1 MQTSPYPPGDA
12 ALARDAAAARLRR
25 LTVGAFAGASA
36 LAVTFAGVAAATTHQ
51 ARKAVAKTVTATT
64 LPAVHVSAPSATPPG
79 GASATA
85 APAAPLQAPAP
96 AYYAAGRHV
105 RRLVSAEATSS
116 SFPALGTTAT
126 VAVTEPETLAQ
137 ARRCSQREL
146 EAIDLACSRFRSDSE
161 LVRAERG
168 VPGREV
174 EVSELLLEAVR
185 VALRAAEAS
194 GGLVDPTVGNTMR
207 LAGYDRPLTVVRA
220 RDGRLFRPSFEPAAG
235 WRTIELDE
243 SRRTV
248 RAPSGVELDL
258 GATAKALAADRAAH
272 AAVGGD
278 RSRCAREPRRRHRGR
293 RRAAAAAAGRSG
305 SRTTMQRRSTLRA
318 RPSPCIRAGSRA
330 PARRV
335 RRWATAGGELHHIV
349 DPRTGRP
356 TNSPWRTVTVAAASC
371 VDANTA
377 STAALVLG
385 DDAPAWLDE
394 RRLPSRL
401 VRLDG
406 SVACVG
412 AWPAEAA

>member
-1 MQTSPYPPGDA
+1 M
-12 ALARDAAAARLRR
+12 
-25 LTVGAFAGASA
+25 
-36 LAVTFAGVAAATTHQ
+36 
-51 ARKAVAKTVTATT
+51 
-64 LPAVHVSAPSATPPG
+64 
-79 GASATA
+79 
-85 APAAPLQAPAP
+85 
-96 AYYAAGRHV
+96 
-105 RRLVSAEATSS
+105 SAEATSS

-126 VAVTEPETLAQ
+126 VAVTDPEALTRARTMLA
-137 ARRCSQREL
+137 REL

-161 LVRAERG
+161 LVRLNAAS
-168 VPGREV
+168 GREV

-207 LAGYDRPLTVVRA
+207 LAGYDRPLTVVRS

-235 WRTIELDE
+235 WRTIEVDE
-243 SRRTV
+243 SRRTL
-248 RAPSGVELDL
+248 RAPRGVELDL

-272 AAVGGD
+272 VAAEATGAGVLVSLGGD
-278 RSRCAREPRRRHRGR
+278 IAVAGEPPRGGWSIR
-293 RRAAAAAAGRSG
+293 LADDCSAPLDAPGPAVSVHSG
-305 SRTTMQRRSTLRA
+305 GLATSGTT
-318 RPSPCIRAGSRA
+318 
-330 PARRV
+330 V

-356 TNSPWRTVTVAAASC
+356 TSSPWRTVTVAAASC

-394 RRLPSRL
+394 RGLPSRL

>member
-1 MQTSPYPPGDA
+1 M
-12 ALARDAAAARLRR
+12 
-25 LTVGAFAGASA
+25 
-36 LAVTFAGVAAATTHQ
+36 
-51 ARKAVAKTVTATT
+51 
-64 LPAVHVSAPSATPPG
+64 
-79 GASATA
+79 
-85 APAAPLQAPAP
+85 
-96 AYYAAGRHV
+96 
-105 RRLVSAEATSS
+105 SAEATSS

-126 VAVTEPETLAQ
+126 VAVTDPERLTRARTVLA
-137 ARRCSQREL
+137 CEL

-161 LVRAERG
+161 LVRLNAAS
-168 VPGREV
+168 GREV

-185 VALRAAEAS
+185 VALGAAEAS

-207 LAGYDRPLTVVRA
+207 LAGYDRPLTVVRS

-235 WRTIELDE
+235 WRTIEVDE
-243 SRRTV
+243 SRRTL
-248 RAPSGVELDL
+248 RAPRGVELDL

-272 AAVGGD
+272 VAAEVTGAGVLVSLGGD
-278 RSRCAREPRRRHRGR
+278 IAVAGEPPRGGWSIR
-293 RRAAAAAAGRSG
+293 LADDCSAPLDALGPAVSVQSG
-305 SRTTMQRRSTLRA
+305 GLATSGTT
-318 RPSPCIRAGSRA
+318 
-330 PARRV
+330 V

-356 TNSPWRTVTVAAASC
+356 TSSPWRTVTVAAASC

-394 RRLPSRL
+394 RGLPSRL
-401 VRLDG
+401 VRVDG